1 MNRQVLLIMSKHV
14 IMKGLNLPISG
25 TPEPKID
32 ENRAVRKVAIIAS
45 DYIGMRPTF
54 KVAVGDKVKRGQVL
68 FENKKLPGVLHTSFA
83 KGEVKAI
90 NRGERRALQSVVI
103 EVEESDVSGK
113 PSASEQVQFANYRGK
128 AINNLSD
135 EEVRGLLIESGMWL
149 SFRTR
154 PFGKN
159 PGVED
164 VPHSIFVTAMDTNP
178 LAPKLEQFLKGRE
191 EDISLGLEVLK
202 RLMPGKIFFCQCPD
216 ANFGVKENEKVQTE
230 EFEGPH
236 PSGLPGTHIHFL
248 DPVDRHKFVWYLGL
262 QDLVAI
268 GFLFKTGLLDLQR
281 LITLAGPSVKK
292 PRYLK
297 TRLGAS
303 INELIEG
310 ELNDGEQRVI
320 SGSVLSGRTAMG
332 DVHGY
337 LGRYHQQISVL
348 REDRE
353 REFLG
358 WLAPGKNK
366 FSVLRLFSSSWFG
379 RRKTKFDFTTAL
391 NGAKRAII
399 PIGSYEKV
407 MPLDIIPTFL
417 LRSIAVDDVERAEQ
431 LGVLELE
438 EEDLALCSF
447 VCPGK
452 NDFGPMLRRNLEL
465 IEKEG

>member
-1 MNRQVLLIMSKHV
+1 MSRYTIK
-14 IMKGLNLPISG
+14 KGLDLPITGS
-25 TPEPKID
+25 PEPVID
-32 ENRAVRKVAIIAS
+32 SNKTIKRVAILAH

-54 KVAVGDKVKRGQVL
+54 KVTVGEKVKRGQAI

-83 KGEVKAI
+83 CGEIKAI

-103 EVEESDVSGK
+103 EIDEKEISGK
-113 PSASEQVQFANYRGK
+113 PSAEDQVSFENYRGK
-128 AINNLSD
+128 SVGNLSD
-135 EEVRGLLIESGMWL
+135 DEIRGLLVESGMWL

-159 PGVED
+159 PAIES
-164 VPHSIFVTAMDTNP
+164 VPHSIFVTAMDSNP
-178 LAPKLEQFLKGRE
+178 LAPDLQLCVKDRK
-191 EDISLGLEVLK
+191 EDISIGLEVIK
-202 RLMPGKIFFCQCPD
+202 RLTQGKVFFCQSPGAD
-216 ANFGVKENEKVQTE
+216 FGVKSDNKVSVE

-248 DPVDRHKFVWYLGL
+248 DPVDRNKTVWYIGL
-262 QDLVAI
+262 QDVVAI
-268 GFLFKTGLLDLQR
+268 GFLFRTGLLDLQR
-281 LITLAGPSVKK
+281 VVTLAGPGVKK
-292 PRYLK
+292 PRYVK

-303 INELIEG
+303 LDELVVG
-310 ELNDGEQRVI
+310 ELRDVEQRII
-320 SGSVLSGRTAMG
+320 SGSVWSGNIAKG
-332 DVHGY
+332 EVFGY

-348 REDRE
+348 AEGRE

-366 FSVLRLFSSSWFG
+366 FSVLNLFASAWFG
-379 RRKTKFDFTTAL
+379 GKNKKFDFTTAMH
-391 NGAKRAII
+391 GGHRAII
-399 PIGSYEKV
+399 PIGLYEKV

-417 LRSIAVDDVERAEQ
+417 LRSLAMDDVERAEQ
-431 LGVLELE
+431 LGCLELE

>member
-1 MNRQVLLIMSKHV
+1 MGKYTIK
-14 IMKGLNLPISG
+14 KGLDLPITGS
-25 TPEPKID
+25 PEPLID
-32 ENRAVRKVAIIAS
+32 TNKTVKSVAILAQ

-90 NRGERRALQSVVI
+90 HRGERRALQSVVI
-103 EVEESDVSGK
+103 EIEENDISGT
-113 PSASEQVQFANYRGK
+113 PSAEEQVVFENYKGK
-128 AINNLSD
+128 AVSNLSD
-135 EEVRGLLIESGMWL
+135 DDVRNLLIESGMWL

-159 PGVED
+159 PAINSI
-164 VPHSIFVTAMDTNP
+164 PHSIFITAMDSNP
-178 LAPKLEQFLKGRE
+178 LAPDLQLCVKDRK
-191 EDISLGLEVLK
+191 EDISIGLEVIK
-202 RLMPGKIFFCQCPD
+202 RLTQGKVFFCQTPGAD
-216 ANFGVKENEKVQTE
+216 FGVKGDGNVQVE

-248 DPVDRHKFVWYLGL
+248 DPVDRTKTVWYIGL
-262 QDLVAI
+262 QDVVSI
-268 GFLFKTGLLDLQR
+268 GYLFKTGLLDLQR
-281 LITLAGPSVKK
+281 IITLAGPGVTK
-292 PRYLK
+292 PRYIK
-297 TRLGAS
+297 TRLGAN
-303 INELIEG
+303 IDELVANELNSG
-310 ELNDGEQRVI
+310 EKRVI
-320 SGSVLSGRTAMG
+320 SGSVWSGNIAKG
-332 DVHGY
+332 EIFGY

-348 REDRE
+348 AEGRE

-366 FSVLRLFSSSWFG
+366 FSVLNLFASAWFG
-379 RRKTKFDFTTAL
+379 GKNKKFDFTTAMH
-391 NGAKRAII
+391 GGHRAII
-399 PIGSYEKV
+399 PIGVYEKV

-417 LRSIAVDDVERAEQ
+417 LRSLAMDDVERAEQ
-431 LGVLELE
+431 LGCLELE

>member
-1 MNRQVLLIMSKHV
+1 MGKYTIK
-14 IMKGLNLPISG
+14 KGLDLPIAGS
-25 TPEPKID
+25 PEPIVDASK
-32 ENRAVRKVAIIAS
+32 NVKKVAILAH

-54 KVAVGDKVKRGQVL
+54 KVAVGEKVKRGQIL
-68 FENKKLPGVLHTSFA
+68 FENKKLPGVFHTSLA
-83 KGEVKAI
+83 KGEIKAI
-90 NRGERRALQSVVI
+90 HRGERRALQSVVI
-103 EVEESDVSGK
+103 EIEEDEISGK
-113 PSASEQVQFANYRGK
+113 PSANDQVSFENYKGK
-128 AINNLSD
+128 SIANLSD
-135 EEVRGLLIESGMWL
+135 EEIRGLLVESGMWL

-159 PGVED
+159 PAIGS
-164 VPHSIFVTAMDTNP
+164 VPHSIFITAMDSNP
-178 LAPKLEQFLKGRE
+178 LAPDLQLCVKDRKD
-191 EDISLGLEVLK
+191 DITIGLEVVKKLTQ
-202 RLMPGKIFFCQCPD
+202 GKVFFCQSPGAD
-216 ANFGVKENEKVQTE
+216 FGVKNDGKVQVE

-248 DPVDRHKFVWYLGL
+248 DPVDRNKTVWYLGL
-262 QDLVAI
+262 QEVVAI

-281 LITLAGPSVKK
+281 MITLAGPGVKK

-297 TRLGAS
+297 TRLGACLD
-303 INELIEG
+303 ELLTG

-320 SGSVLSGRTAMG
+320 SGSVWSGQIAKG
-332 DVHGY
+332 DIFGY

-348 REDRE
+348 AEGRE

-366 FSVLRLFSSSWFG
+366 YSVLNLFASSWFG
-379 RRKTKFDFTTAL
+379 GKGKKFNFTTAMH
-391 NGAKRAII
+391 GGHRAII
-399 PIGSYEKV
+399 PIGLYEKV

-417 LRSIAVDDVERAEQ
+417 LRSLAMDDVERAEQ
-431 LGVLELE
+431 LGCLELE

>member
-1 MNRQVLLIMSKHV
+1 MSKHV
-14 IMKGLNLPISG
+14 ITKGLDLPISG

-32 ENRAVRKVAIIAS
+32 ESKAVRKVAIIAS

-90 NRGERRALQSVVI
+90 NRGERRALQSVII
-103 EVEESDVSGK
+103 ELEESDASGK

-128 AINNLSD
+128 AINSLSD

-159 PGVED
+159 PGIGD
-164 VPHSIFVTAMDTNP
+164 VPHSIFVAAMDTNP
-178 LAPKLEQFLKGRE
+178 LAPKLEQCLKGRE

-202 RLMPGKIFFCQCPD
+202 RLTPGKIFFCQSPG
-216 ANFGVKENEKVQTE
+216 ANFAVKENERVQVE

-281 LITLAGPSVKK
+281 LITLAGPGVKK

-303 INELIEG
+303 INELVAG
-310 ELNDGEQRVI
+310 ELKDSEQRVI
-320 SGSVLSGRTAMG
+320 SGSVLSGRIAMG
-332 DVHGY
+332 EELSY
-337 LGRYHQQISVL
+337 LGRYHQQISAL
-348 REDRE
+348 REGRE

-358 WLAPGKNK
+358 WLAPGKNR

-379 RRKTKFDFTTAL
+379 RRKTEFDFTTAL

-399 PIGSYEKV
+399 PIGAYEKV

-431 LGVLELE
+431 LGILELE